1 VERSSRGL
9 FKVLYA
15 ILIFSCRIEEN
26 HDKYPSSL
34 TWSWESNPCPPE
46 CQVGV
51 VTAWPRR
58 MILRTQRMSRYRVKK
73 SGFSYKYTD
82 ASERRSES
90 LYIYIY
96 IYTYLFIINCNW
108 AHARWQWVQAD
119 IHPQVKAHTS
129 HKSAHTYKN
138 STRHNT
144 SKMTLP
150 SKYSDNL
157 RKHRRNS
164 NTEYTPSSTEYTLS
178 RNIPSHIQSVLVVR
192 CTPTESQCHRYIF
205 AFILVKRLL

>member
-1 VERSSRGL
+1 MLFWLKSWALRACIPVEW
-9 FKVLYA
+9 
-15 ILIFSCRIEEN
+15 
-26 HDKYPSSL
+26 SL
-34 TWSWESNPCPPE
+34 LLQLWFFCL
-46 CQVGV
+46 
-51 VTAWPRR
+51 
-58 MILRTQRMSRYRVKK
+58 ML
-73 SGFSYKYTD
+73 
-82 ASERRSES
+82 

-96 IYTYLFIINCNW
+96 YLFIINWNW

-129 HKSAHTYKN
+129 HKTAHTYKK

-178 RNIPSHIQSVLVVR
+178 LNIPSLH
-192 CTPTESQCHRYIF
+192 F
-205 AFILVKRLL
+205 AFVPLLHLTVYCSYFCTFLFFQMLF